1 MHREGIR
8 AADTTEQIAQMTE
21 EDAEGTIVTRRQ
33 MTAGNEDC
41 LASIIV
47 PRTSSTRDITVLETA
62 MQGLALNKQHPVALE
77 LAATASSRHFMLRA
91 TSRMSLKHL
100 ADQVQARYPQAI
112 IRQIDRI
119 DDPLVLHE
127 GETVSTIELRAGAA
141 AYLPLRVLGERALLQ
156 EGADPLLGI
165 LGVFNHLSPHV
176 RVVSQLALIPAS
188 PTWSHAYRRK
198 SVEHPLEPERLRTRQ
213 ELIGTQASA
222 PSTFRLVAMGLLVA
236 VLLVWWRVTRQFDGL
251 IPTWLLQAGASLL
264 HGKMPHLTSTHVVT
278 LEIGGI
284 IAFVVLFCLAFVVLQ
299 VKNRLGTSQM
309 YDMYL
314 VDEKTARPAYRV
326 RLRLFVFSPDAER
339 TPTHPKLLVHRSR
352 SAELLI
358 RRLFRHSFNLSSLQ
372 DVCTR
377 WWNTA
382 HRDEHDKQE
391 QRDVLD
397 HLVAAYR
404 QYNLASGGYFVSR
417 RVSQGKA
424 QRLLTRNKRWMRF
437 HRTGWEH
444 DLTQSR
450 HLLSVADIA
459 SLWHLPQAQDLF
471 DLPYVER
478 ARARTALAPSELSRG
493 NGWKIGVSSHAG
505 HCMPVFLP
513 EEFLRH
519 NLLAIASTGK
529 GKSTLFQHLA
539 QAVCA
544 LRAHSERAGVP
555 GLAFIE
561 PHGDV
566 VHALCGLLPASERDN
581 VALVNLANTN
591 YPVGINPLD
600 MVGKDRDKVVDTL
613 ITIAE
618 HLWASSYGS
627 RTENVLEYA
636 LKTLADANELLI
648 HQDPYQGPD
657 RQYTLLDVVPLL
669 RRASFRHAVLEQVRD
684 SLLLDW
690 WQHYYEPMDAHQQRE
705 ITSSVI
711 TKLSK
716 FSSSRVARRILGQPR
731 STIDLREVVRS
742 GKLLLIN
749 TASGVVGADLSE
761 LIGIVLL
768 GLFEAALAEQAALA
782 PALRRRY
789 LVLIDEFQ
797 VYRGANYQGMLAEL
811 RKYGGSFALATQSLA
826 YLDRLER
833 TLRATVLA
841 NIDHLFAF
849 HMAGE
854 DARLLHELEGVT
866 EEDITNLDD
875 FQCYVKLSLHGH
887 RLPVFS
893 LKLDAPPWTD
903 EDVVQI
909 VRQRSQE
916 RHARP
921 VGVVDDLIR
930 QIQSRQRSAAPTIQ
944 RVSRWREEDEAV
956 KRNGSSGEE
965 AASSRRH
972 KKRGGSNRNKQ
983 QEGAIPSH
991 MHLMYREGDE
1001 SELFERRS
1009 GRGT

>member
-1 MHREGIR
+1 MHR
-8 AADTTEQIAQMTE
+8 ASTTEQIGETAKQAAERTLMTQVQ
-21 EDAEGTIVTRRQ
+21 TV
-33 MTAGNEDC
+33 AGNEGF
-41 LASIIV
+41 LASVIV
-47 PRTSSTRDITVLETA
+47 PRANSTRDITVLETA
-62 MQGLALNKQHPVALE
+62 MQGLAQDARHPVALE
-77 LAATASSRHFMLRA
+77 LAATASSRHFLLRA
-91 TSRMSLKHL
+91 TSAMSLRHL
-100 ADQVQARYPQAI
+100 VDQVQARYPQAI
-112 IRQIDRI
+112 IRPVGTP
-119 DDPLVLHE
+119 DDPLALRE
-127 GETVSTIELRAGAA
+127 GETVSAVELRAGAA
-141 AYLPLRVLGERALLQ
+141 AYLPLRSWRERELLQ

-165 LGVFNHLSPHV
+165 LGVFNHLPAHM
-176 RVVSQLALIPAS
+176 RVVTQLALIPAA
-188 PTWSHAYRRK
+188 PTWSRAYRRK
-198 SVEHPLEPERLRTRQ
+198 SVEHPLEQERLRARR
-213 ELIGTQASA
+213 ELSAVQASG
-222 PSTFRLVAMGLLVA
+222 PSTLQLVGMGVLVAL
-236 VLLVWWRVTRQFDGL
+236 LLVWWRFKRQLDLL
-251 IPTWLLQAGASLL
+251 IPSWLLQAGLSLL
-264 HGKMPHLTSTHVVT
+264 HGKTPQLTSAHLAM

-284 IAFVVLFCLAFVVLQ
+284 VALAGLFCLAFVVLQ
-299 VKNRLGTSQM
+299 IRNRLGSSPV
-309 YDMYL
+309 YDMRL

-326 RLRLFVFSPDAER
+326 RLRIFVLSTEAETMPAR
-339 TPTHPKLLVHRSR
+339 H
-352 SAELLI
+352 A
-358 RRLFRHSFNLSSLQ
+358 RLSEIVLQRFFRQPFTTSSLI
-372 DVCTR
+372 DAYGSWR
-377 WWNTA
+377 ETA
-382 HRDEHDKQE
+382 QRGKQRRQE
-391 QRDVLD
+391 QGDVLD

-404 QYNLASGGYFVSR
+404 QYHTASGGYFVPYR
-417 RVSQGKA
+417 LSQAKLR
-424 QRLLTRNKRWMRF
+424 RLLIPCRRWLSVR
-437 HRTGWEH
+437 RTGWNC
-444 DLTQSR
+444 DLHRST

-459 SLWHLPQAQDLF
+459 ALWHLPQAQDLF

-478 ARARTALAPSELSRG
+478 ARVRTALAPPELTLG
-493 NGWKIGVSSHAG
+493 HGWRIGTSSHAG
-505 HCMPVFLP
+505 HCVPVYLP
-513 EEFLRH
+513 EECLRH
-519 NLLAIASTGK
+519 NLLAVASTGK

-544 LRAHSERAGVP
+544 MRASTGGAGGH

-566 VHALCGLLPASERDN
+566 VHALCGLVPASERDN
-581 VALVNLANTN
+581 VVLIDLANTD

-600 MVGKDRDKVVDTL
+600 MVGKDRDKVVDNL

-648 HQDPYQGPD
+648 ETDPYQGPD

-669 RRASFRHAVLEQVRD
+669 RLAGFRHAVLEQVRD
-684 SLLLDW
+684 SLLKDW

-716 FSSSRVARRILGQPR
+716 FASSRVARRILGQPR

-742 GKLLLIN
+742 GQLLLIN

-768 GLFEAALAEQAALA
+768 GLFEAALSEQAALA
-782 PALRRRY
+782 PERRRRY

-854 DARLLHELEGVT
+854 DARLLHELDGIA
-866 EEDITNLDD
+866 EEEVTNLDD

-893 LKLDAPPWTD
+893 LNLDAPPRPD
-903 EDVVQI
+903 EEVAHL
-909 VRQRSQE
+909 VRLRSQQ
-916 RHARP
+916 RDARP
-921 VGVVDDLIR
+921 AGVVDDLIR
-930 QIQSRQRSAAPTIQ
+930 QIQARQRSAAPTTQ
-944 RVSRWREEDEAV
+944 RAYSRREE
-956 KRNGSSGEE
+956 EE
-965 AASSRRH
+965 RAASSDDAGAEVGSARRR
-972 KKRGGSNRNKQ
+972 KKRGSGGQNKK
-983 QEGAIPSH
+983 QEVTTPSH
-991 MHLMYREGDE
+991 LHLMYRDE
-1001 SELFERRS
+1001 HEDASSCEREEKES
-1009 GRGT
+1009 DTHDV